1 MTDRGSAAVEF
12 ALVLP
17 AVVLVLVATLQVVV
31 VARTQLELQ
40 HAAKVGVRRAAT
52 APDPSAAVQ
61 ATTAALDPA
70 MAEAARIEVRR
81 PSVVGRPARVTV
93 TVPVR
98 LVGLGGARVRLR
110 ATAVMEVE
118 R

>member
-1 MTDRGSAAVEF
+1 MEF

-17 AVVLVLVATLQVVV
+17 AVVLVLVAVLQVVV

-52 APDPSAAVQ
+52 APDPSAAVKSA
-61 ATTAALDPA
+61 ATALEPATAAV
-70 MAEAARIEVRR
+70 ARIEVRR
-81 PSVVGRPARVTV
+81 PSIVGRPARVTI

-98 LVGLGGARVRLR
+98 LIGLGGATVRLR
-110 ATAVMEVE
+110 ASAVMEVE